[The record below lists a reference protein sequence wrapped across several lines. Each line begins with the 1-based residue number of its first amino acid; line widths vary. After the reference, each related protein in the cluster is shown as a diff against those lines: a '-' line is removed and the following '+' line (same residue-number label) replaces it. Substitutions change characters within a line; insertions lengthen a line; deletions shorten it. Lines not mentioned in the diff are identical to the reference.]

1 VVPETE
7 LPTEIRKTGHRMAD
21 MTVAFSALFVSLC
34 SLGIAVHHGHT
45 MQKLVEA
52 NSRPLIQ
59 FSISTGELTAGVAT
73 SALIV
78 LISNPGAGAARVEKF
93 SMLLDGRPVKSV
105 KAALLELAGDPAAV
119 LGGMLQSDI
128 APSYV
133 KANSEV
139 TVLRWPR
146 TDSNAAVWDKVMS
159 VDPGRVKFEACYC
172 SIFDE
177 CWIEDSNA
185 FKPRAVTDCA

>member
-59 FSISTGELTAGVAT
+59 FSISTGDL
-73 SALIV
+73 
-78 LISNPGAGAARVEKF
+78 
-93 SMLLDGRPVKSV
+93 
-105 KAALLELAGDPAAV
+105 
-119 LGGMLQSDI
+119 
-128 APSYV
+128 
-133 KANSEV
+133 
-139 TVLRWPR
+139 
-146 TDSNAAVWDKVMS
+146 
-159 VDPGRVKFEACYC
+159 
-172 SIFDE
+172 
-177 CWIEDSNA
+177 DSNA